1 MKGNNMSTQKETYG
15 QTKNSVIAQ
24 FKKLKPLYAGK
35 SSLIIMRVLSDAQ
48 MMMDAKKYKTANQFI
63 NIAKLLLSTKCK

>member
-1 MKGNNMSTQKETYG
+1 MSTQKEIYG

-35 SSLIIMRVLSDAQ
+35 SNLIIMRVLSDAQ
-48 MMMDAKKYKTANQFI
+48 MMIDAKKYKTANQFI